1 MHTPRPA
8 ATSAS
13 WVWFSAARWPTIG
26 STPLERSVNISH
38 SWQNSPSPQVIH
50 SSSANS
56 ARSTSP
62 RSASRWPTGMA
73 TSAGSSRIDALTSP
87 SGRAMGLLYQSS
99 TTARSRSP
107 RTTPAMPCSG
117 SSSQER
123 SRSEGCCSRSAASAC
138 GNSPRAAVGNAD
150 SLSSPTTCPRCASR
164 SDWASS
170 TWDRI
175 RAACSASSRP
185 ASVSR
190 TPRPFLARSCWPTSR
205 SSLASC
211 CETADVVMCSPSAAP
226 LTDPCRA
233 RASRVR
239 RRSRFNM

>member
-8 ATSAS
+8 ATSPS
-13 WVWFSAARWPTIG
+13 CVWVSAARWPTIG
-26 STPLERSVNISH
+26 SMPFERSVNISH

-56 ARSTSP
+56 ARSTSSRP
-62 RSASRWPTGMA
+62 ASRWSTGMA
-73 TSAGSSRIDALTSP
+73 TSAGSSRMGALTRP
-87 SGRAMGLLYQSS
+87 SGSAIGLLYQSS

-107 RTTPAMPCSG
+107 RTTPAMPRSG

-123 SRSEGCCSRSAASAC
+123 SRSAGCRSRSADSAC
-138 GNSPRAAVGNAD
+138 GNRPRAAVGNAD
-150 SLSSPTTCPRCASR
+150 TLSSPATSPRCASR
-164 SDWASS
+164 SDRASS
-170 TWDRI
+170 TWDRM

-205 SSLASC
+205 SSLDIC
-211 CETADVVMCSPSAAP
+211 WETAEVVMCRPAAAP
-226 LTDPCRA
+226 PTEPCRA

-239 RRSRFNM
+239 RRSRFNI